1 MTLNDGMSAVLKKVT
16 AALDTTLGAFEQ
28 VQQASGQAMDVT
40 VIQEARAQLA
50 EASSEVDELAEGYRR
65 AAEQE
70 QNAKTQEERLNASIN
85 AGTEAA
91 DKLLGKITSMV
102 AAYASL
108 SSIKSLV
115 TDSLSA
121 ADTQI
126 NAQIQL
132 STVMGNMGSL
142 DYYDQV
148 LDKASEIQS
157 KGIYGDEAMIA
168 GAAELSTYFSD
179 GEALLSMMDTLSNY
193 AMGMS
198 GGGELDSTA
207 MVDYATGIGKI
218 MTGSYDAMTKKGF
231 EFTDAQK
238 AIIEGTATNAQ
249 VVAELG
255 EDYVGLSQEMQA
267 AAVIGDV
274 IDESWSGLYETMS
287 STPEGQIIQF
297 KNTLGDLKETI
308 GAGLYPAV
316 LDLVGAFQDNL
327 PLIENMASG
336 LIGVLGG
343 GIELLSTLVTWIL
356 NAYSAFQTWLSTTS
370 IVQTIQNGILLVIY
384 VMQQL
389 MSIAGTVASY
399 IVANWSWISPIIY
412 AVAAAVLLYQTYT
425 LLASAATAILNAVM
439 GASPVFLIVAGIL
452 ALVAALIAAI
462 RYFDIFGSKSN
473 SVLGT
478 LCGVVNVVIQ
488 WFVNLGYVVAN
499 IALGIAYAIVAL
511 CSNMQTAFHN
521 AIVNIQGWFYNL
533 LSTALT
539 VVAGICEALN
549 KLPFV
554 EFDYSGITSK
564 AAEYAAKSAEAYDS
578 KEDYT
583 SVADAFN
590 DGFNTYDAFSEGWAA
605 DAYNAGASWGD
616 GIVDSASDFMDGLGD
631 LTGLGDLFNYEAG
644 SIDDYTTSLG
654 YDLSDIS
661 SDTGDIADSAS
672 TGASALSDSLDVTED
687 ELEYLRDIAERDA
700 INRFTT
706 AEVKIDMTGMT
717 NKIDS
722 SMDLD
727 GVISQLTDGFTEAL
741 LTAAEGVHA

>member
-1 MTLNDGMSAVLKKVT
+1 VLKKVT

>member
-1 MTLNDGMSAVLKKVT
+1 
-16 AALDTTLGAFEQ
+16 
-28 VQQASGQAMDVT
+28 
-40 VIQEARAQLA
+40 
-50 EASSEVDELAEGYRR
+50 
-65 AAEQE
+65 
-70 QNAKTQEERLNASIN
+70 
-85 AGTEAA
+85 
-91 DKLLGKITSMV
+91 
-102 AAYASL
+102 
-108 SSIKSLV
+108 
-115 TDSLSA
+115 
-121 ADTQI
+121 
-126 NAQIQL
+126 
-132 STVMGNMGSL
+132 
-142 DYYDQV
+142 
-148 LDKASEIQS
+148 
-157 KGIYGDEAMIA
+157 
-168 GAAELSTYFSD
+168 
-179 GEALLSMMDTLSNY
+179 
-193 AMGMS
+193 
-198 GGGELDSTA
+198 
-207 MVDYATGIGKI
+207 
-218 MTGSYDAMTKKGF
+218 
-231 EFTDAQK
+231 
-238 AIIEGTATNAQ
+238 
-249 VVAELG
+249 
-255 EDYVGLSQEMQA
+255 
-267 AAVIGDV
+267 
-274 IDESWSGLYETMS
+274 
-287 STPEGQIIQF
+287 
-297 KNTLGDLKETI
+297 
-308 GAGLYPAV
+308 
-316 LDLVGAFQDNL
+316 
-327 PLIENMASG
+327 
-336 LIGVLGG
+336 
-343 GIELLSTLVTWIL
+343 
-356 NAYSAFQTWLSTTS
+356 
-370 IVQTIQNGILLVIY
+370 
-384 VMQQL
+384 
-389 MSIAGTVASY
+389 
-399 IVANWSWISPIIY
+399 
-412 AVAAAVLLYQTYT
+412 
-425 LLASAATAILNAVM
+425 
-439 GASPVFLIVAGIL
+439 
-452 ALVAALIAAI
+452 
-462 RYFDIFGSKSN
+462 
-473 SVLGT
+473 
-478 LCGVVNVVIQ
+478 
-488 WFVNLGYVVAN
+488 
-499 IALGIAYAIVAL
+499 
-511 CSNMQTAFHN
+511 MQTAFHN

>member
-50 EASSEVDELAEGYRR
+50 EASSAVDELAEGYRR

>member
-1 MTLNDGMSAVLKKVT
+1 VLKKVT

-50 EASSEVDELAEGYRR
+50 EASSAVDELAEGYRR

>member
-28 VQQASGQAMDVT
+28 VQQASGQAMDAT

-108 SSIKSLV
+108 SSIKNLV

-287 STPEGQIIQF
+287 STPEAQIIQF
-297 KNTLGDLKETI
+297 KNTLGDLEETI
-308 GAGLYPAV
+308 GAGIYPAV
-316 LDLVGAFQDNL
+316 LNFVGAFQNNL
-327 PLIENMASG
+327 PQIEALAMGFVSVLSIILNFLTDMVTGALNFASFVQTNWSV
-336 LIGVLGG
+336 IEPIVLGIVAALAAYAAISAVVATINAVHAASEG
-343 GIELLSTLVTWIL
+343 VKAAAQAMATGATFAETAAQYGLNAALAACPITWI
-356 NAYSAFQTWLSTTS
+356 
-370 IVQTIQNGILLVIY
+370 V
-384 VMQQL
+384 
-389 MSIAGTVASY
+389 VA
-399 IVANWSWISPIIY
+399 II
-412 AVAAAVLLYQTYT
+412 
-425 LLASAATAILNAVM
+425 
-439 GASPVFLIVAGIL
+439 
-452 ALVAALIAAI
+452 ALVAALVAVCNWIAKTTGLAQTG
-462 RYFDIFGSKSN
+462 FGIIT
-473 SVLGT
+473 G
-478 LCGVVNVVIQ
+478 GIAVVGAT
-488 WFVNLGYVVAN
+488 FKNLGLLVAN
-499 IALGIAYAIVAL
+499 IALGIWNAL
-511 CSNMQTAFHN
+511 GACCSNIGTAFHN
-521 AIVNIQGWFYNL
+521 VIANVQGWFYNL

-564 AAEYAAKSAEAYDS
+564 AEEYAAKSAEAYDS

-590 DGFNTYDAFSEGWAA
+590 EGFNTFDAFSEGWAS
-605 DAYNAGASWGD
+605 DAFSAGAAWGD
-616 GIVDSASDFMDGLGD
+616 GVADKVSGLFDFGSTDI
-631 LTGLGDLFNYEAG
+631 G
-644 SIDDYTTSLG
+644 SIDDYTTGLG